1 MPSENI
7 QNKDAA
13 QKARLIIALNALYS
27 IADSLCS
34 VFVSVYFYVNSLD
47 INTVLIHYLTLY
59 IVTPVVFTLAGW
71 YAKSR
76 DRTHV
81 FRIGLVLHAAYYAS
95 LLYLREDA
103 PQYAMHLG
111 ALLGVTWGFF
121 WAGNNTFQFDFSSG
135 MRSREYFLG
144 MISTV
149 SSGAH
154 LIAPL
159 FSGLLISLAPEKH
172 TGYQIIFSVALVLY
186 VIASVLSFR
195 IPHSEKGKPFRF
207 FRALFPPREH
217 RDWRLIMLASASL
230 AGSFHIFH
238 FLLAIIMYTQA
249 SSEAQVGGYVS
260 LQGLASIAAAFIVGR
275 FVVPRT
281 RSIFIFWGVIALI
294 AAGVVITWK
303 ISLATLIIFGL
314 LRSISL
320 PLVGIPHTGIRF
332 EVMQRT
338 AEAPDE
344 RIEYLCAWEI
354 PLAVG
359 RIIMMGVLI
368 TLYTLFGDAGIRT
381 TLLLL
386 CLIRI
391 LTYLLLRQVS
401 FVKDPSL
408 A

>member
-207 FRALFPPREH
+207 FRALFPQGNTVTGGLSC
-217 RDWRLIMLASASL
+217 WRRRRW
-230 AGSFHIFH
+230 
-238 FLLAIIMYTQA
+238 
-249 SSEAQVGGYVS
+249 QVPFTS
-260 LQGLASIAAAFIVGR
+260 
-275 FVVPRT
+275 
-281 RSIFIFWGVIALI
+281 FIF
-294 AAGVVITWK
+294 
-303 ISLATLIIFGL
+303 
-314 LRSISL
+314 
-320 PLVGIPHTGIRF
+320 
-332 EVMQRT
+332 
-338 AEAPDE
+338 
-344 RIEYLCAWEI
+344 
-354 PLAVG
+354 
-359 RIIMMGVLI
+359 
-368 TLYTLFGDAGIRT
+368 
-381 TLLLL
+381 
-386 CLIRI
+386 CL
-391 LTYLLLRQVS
+391 
-401 FVKDPSL
+401 PSL
-408 A
+408 CIPRRAAKRKWGDMCLCRGWPVLPPHL

>member
-1 MPSENI
+1 M
-7 QNKDAA
+7 
-13 QKARLIIALNALYS
+13 
-27 IADSLCS
+27 
-34 VFVSVYFYVNSLD
+34 
-47 INTVLIHYLTLY
+47 
-59 IVTPVVFTLAGW
+59 
-71 YAKSR
+71 
-76 DRTHV
+76 
-81 FRIGLVLHAAYYAS
+81 
-95 LLYLREDA
+95 
-103 PQYAMHLG
+103 
-111 ALLGVTWGFF
+111 
-121 WAGNNTFQFDFSSG
+121 
-135 MRSREYFLG
+135 
-144 MISTV
+144 
-149 SSGAH
+149 
-154 LIAPL
+154 
-159 FSGLLISLAPEKH
+159 
-172 TGYQIIFSVALVLY
+172 
-186 VIASVLSFR
+186 
-195 IPHSEKGKPFRF
+195 
-207 FRALFPPREH
+207 
-217 RDWRLIMLASASL
+217 
-230 AGSFHIFH
+230 
-238 FLLAIIMYTQA
+238 
-249 SSEAQVGGYVS
+249 GGYVS